1 MNYKEI
7 KIPNI
12 DVNDDKVT
20 IEFIRFEN
28 GDKINQ
34 DDVIFTVST
43 AKAIEDFYCECAGYI
58 VYLVEDGDELKMG
71 DTAALV
77 FDDKESALKKVE
89 EIKKQREKKGNTMI
103 RASKKALKYAE
114 DMNFDITKINK
125 EGIIKVKDIKEYL
138 DKEGE
143 I

>member
-28 GDKINQ
+28 GEKINQ

-43 AKAIEDFYCECAGYI
+43 AKAVEDFYCEFAGYI
-58 VYLVEDGDELKMG
+58 VYLVEDGDDLKMG

-77 FDDKESALKKVE
+77 FEDKESALKKVE
-89 EIKKQREKKGNTMI
+89 KVKKEIKNKTMI
-103 RASKKALKYAE
+103 RASNKALKYAKE
-114 DMNFDITKINK
+114 INFDINKINK
-125 EGIIKVKDIKEYL
+125 DGIIKVKDIKEYL
-138 DKEGE
+138 GREGE